1 MSNDF
6 LRTMSERRSVSTVNG
21 SAPGDDQLRALLA
34 AVVPV
39 ADHKGLRPWRFVVHR
54 GDDRL
59 RIGDA
64 LARGDLKRSQEPD
77 PEDVERYRKKATRA
91 PLLIAIIAER
101 RSRKLPKW
109 EQEAVAS
116 GAAHLLELAL
126 FGAGWGAMWRSGA
139 GTDSKAVRL
148 LYDLQKRDRLLGWLY
163 VGGIPERADGRPVDK
178 VKKRPDPDQ
187 FLTYLPAE

>member
-1 MSNDF
+1 MNNEF
-6 LRTMSERRSVSTVNG
+6 LRTMSERRSVSTVDET
-21 SAPGDDQLRALLA
+21 APSDNELRELLT

-39 ADHKGLRPWRFVVHR
+39 ADHKGLRPWRLVAHR

-59 RIGDA
+59 RVGDA
-64 LARGDLKRSQEPD
+64 LARGDLKRSHE
-77 PEDVERYRKKATRA
+77 PEDKAVEHFRKKATRA

-126 FGAGWGAMWRSGA
+126 FAAGWGAMWRSGV
-139 GTDSKAVRL
+139 GTETKAVRR
-148 LYDLQKRDRLLGWLY
+148 LYGLEKRDRLLGWLY
-163 VGGIPERADGRPVDK
+163 VGGVPERSDGSRTTKP
-178 VKKRPDPDQ
+178 KKRPDPAQ
-187 FLTYLPAE
+187 FLSRLPEE

>member
-6 LRTMSERRSVSTVNG
+6 LRTMAERRSISTVND
-21 SAPGDDQLRALLA
+21 SAPSDDELRELLA

-39 ADHKGLRPWRFVVHR
+39 ADHKGLRPWRLVVHR
-54 GDDRL
+54 GGDRL
-59 RIGDA
+59 RVGDA

-77 PEDVERYRKKATRA
+77 ADDVGRYRKKTARA
-91 PLLIAIIAER
+91 PLMIAIIAER

-126 FGAGWGAMWRSGA
+126 FTAGWGAMWRSGA
-139 GTDSKAVRL
+139 GTDSKAVRR

-178 VKKRPDPDQ
+178 AKKRPDPDQ
-187 FLTYLPAE
+187 FLTFLPAE